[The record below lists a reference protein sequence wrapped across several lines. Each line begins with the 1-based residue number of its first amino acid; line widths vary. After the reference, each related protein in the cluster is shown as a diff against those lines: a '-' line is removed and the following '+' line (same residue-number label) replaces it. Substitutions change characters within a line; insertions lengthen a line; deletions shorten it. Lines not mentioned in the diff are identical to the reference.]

1 MRVGR
6 PARWAALVV
15 AVVGV
20 ALFPATPAAAA
31 KPTVT
36 PAERAAAIA
45 APAMVNIEVTWVGW
59 VRNKTTGAL
68 VDDQSVTVTTH
79 CGGFGVSTDGYLV
92 TAGQCVDLASV
103 STMFFEKIAER
114 RVEQGTA
121 TAEETPLV
129 LADLLI
135 NGAVV
140 GQPVDTPPART
151 VTVRRGVT
159 PDDALAATVVS
170 IAQPIAGD
178 IALLKVE
185 KQNQPL
191 VRLAD
196 PADVVAG
203 LQLVTLEYVEGAT
216 RPTARTGSIA
226 RTTPALIAN
235 AGPSDGIPGA
245 PALTVDGGEVA
256 GVVSLHQS
264 NLATDLLAPVSAIAA
279 ELDKNK
285 VHNDLAPVDQHYRAG
300 LDAYYDGRYT
310 DAVESFDA
318 VLAIV
323 PSHVQ
328 AHEFRDMAQSLR
340 EAEGADR
347 SPDVS
352 LLSVV
357 KGWLGGAIGS
367 LAAAAVIASLGL
379 VLVRRR
385 HGHPPAGAGATRIRL
400 ATPTYCPNCSNALPD
415 EAAACPLCGQHAPT
429 PS

>member
-135 NGAVV
+135 NGSVV

-170 IAQPIAGD
+170 IAQPVAGD

-203 LQLVTLEYVEGAT
+203 LQVVTLEYAEGAT

-235 AGPSDGIPGA
+235 AGPSNGIPGA

-340 EAEGADR
+340 
-347 SPDVS
+347 
-352 LLSVV
+352 
-357 KGWLGGAIGS
+357 
-367 LAAAAVIASLGL
+367 
-379 VLVRRR
+379 
-385 HGHPPAGAGATRIRL
+385 
-400 ATPTYCPNCSNALPD
+400 
-415 EAAACPLCGQHAPT
+415 
-429 PS
+429 

>member
-1 MRVGR
+1 
-6 PARWAALVV
+6 
-15 AVVGV
+15 
-20 ALFPATPAAAA
+20 
-31 KPTVT
+31 
-36 PAERAAAIA
+36 
-45 APAMVNIEVTWVGW
+45 
-59 VRNKTTGAL
+59 
-68 VDDQSVTVTTH
+68 
-79 CGGFGVSTDGYLV
+79 
-92 TAGQCVDLASV
+92 
-103 STMFFEKIAER
+103 
-114 RVEQGTA
+114 
-121 TAEETPLV
+121 
-129 LADLLI
+129 
-135 NGAVV
+135 
-140 GQPVDTPPART
+140 
-151 VTVRRGVT
+151 
-159 PDDALAATVVS
+159 
-170 IAQPIAGD
+170 
-178 IALLKVE
+178 VE

-203 LQLVTLEYVEGAT
+203 LQLVTLEYAEGAT

-328 AHEFRDMAQSLR
+328 AHEFRDKAQGLR

-367 LAAAAVIASLGL
+367 LAAAAVIAGLGL

-385 HGHPPAGAGATRIRL
+385 HGHPPARRGAPADPPRHPDVLPQLQQRPARRGGRLPPLRSARPHALTCAAHARGRGLTPYKLIFSPRDERRSTRITWRSMRVERRSL
-400 ATPTYCPNCSNALPD
+400 RSGTQEVSPTTLKERRRSIASSV
-415 EAAACPLCGQHAPT
+415 APT
-429 PS
+429 ENTNVMPSDTASETSAFSTATARSGRRR

>member
-1 MRVGR
+1 MLLGR
-6 PARWAALVV
+6 PARWAVLVLTV
-15 AVVGV
+15 AGLAV
-20 ALFPATPAAAA
+20 LPAAPAAA
-31 KPTVT
+31 KPAVT

-45 APAMVNIEVTWVGW
+45 APAMVNLEVTWVGW
-59 VRNKTTGAL
+59 VRNKATGAL

-103 STMFFEKIAER
+103 YTLFFQKIADR
-114 RVEQGTA
+114 RVAQGAATVEQI
-121 TAEETPLV
+121 PLV

-135 NGAVV
+135 NGTVV
-140 GQPVDTPPART
+140 GQPLDTPPART
-151 VTVRRGVT
+151 VTVRREVT
-159 PDDALAATVVS
+159 PDDTLPATVVS
-170 IAQPIAGD
+170 IAQPTTGD

-203 LQLVTLEYVEGAT
+203 LELVTVEYPEGSN
-216 RPTARTGSIA
+216 RPTARAGSIA
-226 RTTPALIAN
+226 RTNPALIAN

-245 PALTVDGGEVA
+245 PALTVSGGEVA

-264 NLATDLLAPVSAIAA
+264 SLATDLLAPVSAIAA
-279 ELDKNK
+279 ELEKNK
-285 VHNDLAPVDQHYRAG
+285 VHNDLAPIDQHYRAG

-328 AHEFRDMAQSLR
+328 AHAFRDKAQGLR

-367 LAAAAVIASLGL
+367 LAAAAVIAGLGL

-385 HGHPPAGAGATRIRL
+385 HGHPPAAAGTGRKRL

-415 EAAACPLCGQHAPT
+415 GAADCPLCGQPAPT
-429 PS
+429 PSA